1 MENETVLEL
10 VLSTAATG
18 DAIVAYQTGDIDAD
32 VFEQTV
38 DWSDT
43 ACDQYLTECDAD
55 TDPYLWLM

>member
-18 DAIVAYQTGDIDAD
+18 DAIVAFQTGDIDTD

-38 DWSDT
+38 DWSNA
-43 ACDQYLTECDAD
+43 ACDQYLTEIDAEF
-55 TDPYLWLM
+55 DPYLWLV